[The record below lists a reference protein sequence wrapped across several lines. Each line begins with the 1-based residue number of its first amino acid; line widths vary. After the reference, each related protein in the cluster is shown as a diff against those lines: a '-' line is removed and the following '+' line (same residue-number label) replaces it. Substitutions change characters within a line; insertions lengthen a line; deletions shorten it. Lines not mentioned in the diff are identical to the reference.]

1 MDKIGKIQTSASETG
16 YFRFGK
22 EGAQPFVLL
31 PGLGIKSVLDS
42 AGFVEKAYRSIGEV
56 YDCYLFEPGTELK
69 DNVTVKDLAEDIRDA
84 LNVLHLENIV
94 LMGVSMGG
102 MIAQELT
109 VCQPDKIS
117 RLILCSTTDRLS
129 DTSKEIVGNWKTL
142 AEKKDG
148 IALCKAFSEAV
159 YTKEFVERYRDAFEA
174 MGKMVTPTEF
184 ERFVRLVSAVDSFDA
199 SKEADTISC
208 PVFVIGGK
216 EDVIFTPEMQSM
228 LAGRKNAELYLYDYY
243 AHAVYDE
250 APDIKERILNWC
262 KG

>member
-1 MDKIGKIQTSASETG
+1 MAKIGKIQTAASETG

-31 PGLGIKSVLDS
+31 PGLGVKSVLDS
-42 AGFVEKAYRSIGEV
+42 AGFVEKAYRVIGEV

-69 DNVTVKDLAEDIRDA
+69 ENVTVEDLAEDVWEA
-84 LNVLHLENIV
+84 LNVLHLENTV

-102 MIAQELT
+102 MIAQVLT
-109 VCQPDKIS
+109 VCHPEKIS
-117 RLILCSTTDRLS
+117 RLILCSTTDSLS
-129 DTSKEIVGNWKTL
+129 PSSKEIVGGWKAL

-148 IALCKAFSEAV
+148 IALFKAFSEAV
-159 YTKEFVERYRDAFEA
+159 YTKEFVERYKDAFEA
-174 MGKMVTPTEF
+174 IGKTVTPAEF
-184 ERFVRLVSAVDSFDA
+184 ERFIRLVSAVDSFDA

-228 LAGRKNAELYLYDYY
+228 LAGRKNAELYLYDHY